1 LIELP
6 LPPTTS
12 HQAGQYREVV
22 KMLATC
28 DRTPVQ
34 RGPVAITVK
43 IYRDRRVGDLFS
55 RLKIL
60 LEACAGVYYE
70 HPSQIRELRA
80 VLADDRQRPRVEVEV
95 QDSRGASTEI
105 TALGS
110 QITLLGG

>member
-1 LIELP
+1 MIELP

-28 DRTPVQ
+28 DRVTVQ

-43 IYRDRRVGDLFS
+43 IYRDRHAGDLFS

-60 LEACAGVYYE
+60 LEACQGIFYE
-70 HPSQIRELRA
+70 HHSQIRELSA
-80 VLADDRQRPRVEVEV
+80 SIIDDRHRPRVEVEV
-95 QDSRGASTEI
+95 QDCREPI
-105 TALGS
+105 PKLPV
-110 QITLLGG
+110 